1 MVAHA
6 VHAVLGPTN
15 TGKTHLAI
23 ERMCAH
29 SSGAI
34 GFPLRLLAREVFDRV
49 CAMKPPGQVALI
61 TGEER
66 IVPKDARYFLCTA
79 EALPTGADWAF
90 FALDE
95 AQLGADRERG
105 HVFTKHLLDTRGREE
120 TMILGADTLA
130 PMVKALLPGT
140 EITNRPRFST
150 LAHAPAM
157 KVSRLPKRSAVVAF
171 SAEEVYAAA
180 EMLRRLRG
188 GAAVVT
194 GALSPRTRNAQVDLF
209 QSGEVDYLVATDAI
223 GMGLNLDLDHVA
235 FAGLAKFDGVRRRRL
250 TPAEMSQ
257 IAGRAGRHQ
266 RDGTFGTIAGTGK
279 RELEFEPEEIAA
291 IEDHRFAPLTGI
303 FWREPDPR
311 YDDLATLIDDLE
323 APPNEAGL
331 MKPPEAIDLAVLK
344 KLAEDDSIAGLVGGK
359 RQVERF
365 WHACSL
371 PDFRNYG
378 VDNHARFVARLW
390 TQLRSGAIAATRA
403 AQAIDELN
411 RTGGDIDT
419 LQQRIAAIRSW
430 TYIAERPDWVEQREA
445 LSARAREVEDRL
457 SDALHERLTERFVN
471 RRTSLLMKK
480 LGEDGGSLP
489 VTVADDVVLVDAE
502 RLGRLEGFSFRA
514 DAEASAEDSRMLHAA
529 AEKHLPRLLAD
540 KAGALAARIAAVP
553 DTVTMAD
560 GLMLAD
566 GRPLALV
573 EVQHDLLKPR
583 LQPHRG
589 LALVPEDAKSALMA
603 ALGQW
608 LEVRMEPLA
617 PLRKLA
623 EAAKDF
629 AAGSELRALLVALSE
644 RGGTVP
650 RDQSGLDALDPD
662 QRKMLARLGVTVGA
676 LDIFHAGMLK
686 RKALAVWRELAA
698 TSGRRLPPLADEMQP
713 VLEAQR
719 PVPLGYRAFGK
730 HALRLDSAEKIL
742 REAHKTRVETN
753 ERQFILDPSLAIST
767 GMTPDTIAQLM
778 RAGGFKAQDVT
789 ALEDGVFGPPAQPR
803 WRWQPRRG
811 GPSSQAS
818 KRPLRGKVEPK
829 GDKRAAN
836 GSRPESKRSGPVPGN
851 PFAELGK
858 LLP

>member
-1 MVAHA
+1 MVAHK

-34 GFPLRLLAREVFDRV
+34 GFPLRLLAREVYDRV
-49 CAMKPPGQVALI
+49 CKLKPAKEVALI

-66 IVPKDARYFLCTA
+66 IVPQGARYFLCTA
-79 EALPTGADWAF
+79 EALPRNADWAF

-105 HVFTKHLLDTRGREE
+105 HTFTKHLLETRGREE
-120 TMILGADTLA
+120 TMMLGSDTLA
-130 PMVKALLPGT
+130 PLVRSLLPGS
-140 EITNRPRFST
+140 EITARPRFST
-150 LAHAPAM
+150 LSHAPAR
-157 KVSRLPKRSAVVAF
+157 KVSRLPSRSAVVAF

-235 FAGLAKFDGVRRRRL
+235 FAGLSKFDGVRRRRL
-250 TPAEMSQ
+250 TTSEMAQ

-279 RELEFEPEEIAA
+279 RELEFEDEEVFA
-291 IEDHRFAPLTGI
+291 IEEHRFPPLTGLY
-303 FWREPDPR
+303 WREPDPR
-311 YDDLATLIDDLE
+311 YDNLAVLLEDLD
-323 APPNEAGL
+323 APPRETGL
-331 MKPPEAIDLAVLK
+331 MKPPEAIDLAVLR
-344 KLAEDDSIAGLVGGK
+344 KLAGDPAIAGLIRGP

-378 VDNHARFVARLW
+378 IDNHARFVARLW
-390 TQLRSGAIAATRA
+390 RQLREGAIPA
-403 AQAIDELN
+403 AQAAKAIDELN

-480 LGEDGGSLP
+480 MGEDGSSLP
-489 VTVADDVVLVDAE
+489 VTVADDIVLVDEE
-502 RLGRLEGFSFRA
+502 RLGTLEGFAFRA
-514 DAEASAEDSRMLHAA
+514 DSDASAEDSRMLHAA

-540 KAGALAARIAAVP
+540 KARTLAKAIGETPAI
-553 DTVTMAD
+553 VTLD
-560 GLMLAD
+560 EGQLVHE
-566 GRPLALV
+566 GRPLAV
-573 EVQHDLLKPR
+573 IEVHNDLLSPR
-583 LQPHRG
+583 LAPHRN
-589 LALVPEDAKSALMA
+589 LVLLPDDAKAELISALEA
-603 ALGQW
+603 W
-608 LEVRMEPLA
+608 LATAMEPLV

-623 EAAKDF
+623 AAAKDF
-629 AAGSELRALLVALSE
+629 DAGSELRALLVSLSE
-644 RGGTVP
+644 RGGMVP
-650 RDQSGLDALDPD
+650 RTSSGLDALDPD
-662 QRKMLARLGVTVGA
+662 QRKMLSRLGVTVGA
-676 LDIFHAGMLK
+676 LDIFHPAMLK
-686 RKALAVWRELAA
+686 RKALAIWRALAVI
-698 TSGRRLPPLADEMQP
+698 SGRRLPPLADEMQP
-713 VLEAQR
+713 VLEATK
-719 PVPLGYRAFGK
+719 PVPLAYRVFGK
-730 HALRLDSAEKIL
+730 QALRLDSAEKIL
-742 REAHKTRVETN
+742 REAHKTRVEGKA
-753 ERQFILDPSLAIST
+753 RQFILDPSLAIST
-767 GMTPDTIAQLM
+767 GMTPETILQLM
-778 RAGGFKAQDVT
+778 RAGGFKAKDVKPL
-789 ALEDGVFGPPAQPR
+789 AEGEFGPPAQPR

-811 GPSSQAS
+811 SAPARSGQGQA
-818 KRPLRGKVEPK
+818 RGKSHK
-829 GDKRAAN
+829 GGKPPRRDK
-836 GSRPESKRSGPVPGN
+836 GPVPGN

-858 LLP
+858 LIS

>member
-1 MVAHA
+1 MVASP

-34 GFPLRLLAREVFDRV
+34 GFPLRLLAREVYDRV
-49 CAMKPPGQVALI
+49 CRLKPPGEVALI

-66 IVPKDARYFLCTA
+66 IVPKKARYFLCTA
-79 EALPTGADWAF
+79 EALPTQADWSF

-105 HVFTKHLLDTRGREE
+105 HVFTKHLLGTRGREE
-120 TMILGADTLA
+120 TMILGAETLV
-130 PMVKALLPGT
+130 PMVRSLLPGT
-140 EITNRPRFST
+140 EITRRPRFST
-150 LAHAPAM
+150 LAHAPAK

-235 FAGLAKFDGVRRRRL
+235 FAGLTKFDGVRRRRL
-250 TPAEMSQ
+250 TTAEMSQ

-279 RELEFEPEEIAA
+279 RELEFDPAEIAA
-291 IEDHRFAPLTGI
+291 IEEHRFPPLTGL
-303 FWREPDPR
+303 FWREPDPG

-323 APPNEAGL
+323 APPNEPGL

-344 KLAEDDSIAGLVGGK
+344 KLAEDPAIAGQVGGT

-390 TQLRSGAIAATRA
+390 QELRGGKIAAGRA

-411 RTGGDIDT
+411 RVDGDIDT

-430 TYIAERPDWVEQREA
+430 TYIAERPDWVEQRDA

-480 LGEDGGSLP
+480 MGEDGSSLP
-489 VTVADDVVLVDAE
+489 VTVADDVVLVDQE
-502 RLGRLEGFSFRA
+502 RLGRLEGFTFRA

-529 AEKHLPRLLAD
+529 AEKHLPRLLGD
-540 KAGALAARIAAVP
+540 KARALAARIAETPDAV
-553 DTVTMAD
+553 A
-560 GLMLAD
+560 LAD
-566 GRPLALV
+566 GMLVVDDRPLAQV
-573 EVQHDLLKPR
+573 EIQQDLLKPR
-583 LQPHRG
+583 ILPHRN
-589 LALVPEDAKSALMA
+589 LVLVPDEPKAAVMGALENWLA
-603 ALGQW
+603 A
-608 LEVRMEPLA
+608 RIEPLA
-617 PLRKLA
+617 PLEKLA
-623 EAAKDF
+623 SAAKNFD
-629 AAGSELRALLVALSE
+629 AGSELRALLVALSE
-644 RGGTVP
+644 RGGMLP
-650 RDQSGLDALDPD
+650 RERSGLDALDPE
-662 QRKMLARLGVTVGA
+662 QRKMLSRLGVTVGA
-676 LDIFHAGMLK
+676 LDLFHPAMLK
-686 RKALAVWRELAA
+686 RKALAVWRELAIV
-698 TSGRRLPPLADEMQP
+698 SGRRLPPLADEMQP
-713 VLEAQR
+713 VREASK
-719 PVPLGYRAFGK
+719 PVPLGYRVFGK
-730 HALRLDSAEKIL
+730 QALRLDSAEKIL
-742 REAHKTRVETN
+742 REAHKTRVEAKDK
-753 ERQFILDPSLAIST
+753 QFILDPSLAIST
-767 GMTPDTIAQLM
+767 GMTSDTIVQLM
-778 RAGGFKAQDVT
+778 RAGGFKAKDVIP
-789 ALEDGVFGPPAQPR
+789 LEDGAFGPPAQPR

-811 GPSSQAS
+811 GPSAHGTQG
-818 KRPLRGKVEPK
+818 KRGGKRG
-829 GDKRAAN
+829 
-836 GSRPESKRSGPVPGN
+836 GSRPGKPSGRPRGPVPGN

>member
-1 MVAHA
+1 MVAPTA
-6 VHAVLGPTN
+6 HAVLGPTN

-34 GFPLRLLAREVFDRV
+34 GFPLRLLAREVYDRV
-49 CAMKPPGQVALI
+49 CKLKPPGEVALI

-66 IVPKDARYFLCTA
+66 IVPEKARYFLCTA
-79 EALPTGADWAF
+79 EALPTRAEWAF

-120 TMILGADTLA
+120 TLILGAETLA

-140 EITNRPRFST
+140 EITRRPRFST
-150 LAHAPAM
+150 LAHAPAK
-157 KVSRLPKRSAVVAF
+157 KVSRLPKRTALVAF

-250 TPAEMSQ
+250 TTAEMSQ

-279 RELEFEPEEIAA
+279 RELEFEPEEVAA
-291 IEDHRFAPLTGI
+291 IEDHRFPPLSGI

-311 YDDLATLIDDLE
+311 YDNLATLIDDLE
-323 APPNEAGL
+323 APPNERGL

-344 KLAEDDSIAGLVGGK
+344 KLAEDDAIAGQIAGT

-390 TQLRSGAIAATRA
+390 QQLRGGKISASRA

-430 TYIAERPDWVEQREA
+430 TYIAERPDWVEQRDA

-480 LGEDGGSLP
+480 LGEDGSSLP
-489 VTVADDVVLVDAE
+489 VTVADDVVLVDEE
-502 RLGRLEGFSFRA
+502 RLGRLEGFTFRA
-514 DAEASAEDSRMLHAA
+514 DADASAEDSRMLHAA
-529 AEKHLPRLLAD
+529 AEKHLPRLLGD
-540 KAGALAARIAAVP
+540 KALALAERIAAAP
-553 DTVTMAD
+553 ATVTMSD
-560 GLMLAD
+560 GRLLVD
-566 GRPLALV
+566 DRPLAQV
-573 EVQHDLLKPR
+573 DVQQDLLKPR
-583 LQPHRG
+583 LQPHRN
-589 LALVPEDAKSALMA
+589 LTLVPDEAKA
-603 ALGQW
+603 ALLGALEGW
-608 LEVRMEPLA
+608 LGARMEPLA
-617 PLRKLA
+617 PLEKLA
-623 EAAKDF
+623 AAAKEF
-629 AAGSELRALLVALSE
+629 EAGSELRALLVALSE
-644 RGGTVP
+644 RGGMIP
-650 RDQSGLDALDPD
+650 RVSSGLDALDPE
-662 QRKMLARLGVTVGA
+662 QRKMLSRLGVTVGA
-676 LDIFHAGMLK
+676 LDIFHPGMLK
-686 RKALAVWRELAA
+686 RKALAVWRDLAITA
-698 TSGRRLPPLADEMQP
+698 GRRLPPLADEMQP
-713 VLEAQR
+713 VLEATR
-719 PVPLGYRAFGK
+719 PVPLGYRGFGK
-730 HALRLDSAEKIL
+730 QALRLDSAEKIL
-742 REAHKTRVETN
+742 REAHKTRVEAKDK
-753 ERQFILDPSLAIST
+753 QFILDPSLAIST
-767 GMTPDTIAQLM
+767 GMTPDTIVQLM
-778 RAGGFKAQDVT
+778 RAGGFKAKDVK
-789 ALEDGVFGPPAQPR
+789 ALGEGAFGPPAQPR

-811 GPSSQAS
+811 GTHAHAAQGKPGGNGGP
-818 KRPLRGKVEPK
+818 RRGKTSGKP
-829 GDKRAAN
+829 
-836 GSRPESKRSGPVPGN
+836 SGPVPGN